1 MQPKIKKTGVRNLI
15 QIKPS
20 SVQVMYDQTGR
31 LESMEYK
38 FGGELDEAFEALD
51 PGKWKEGSLAKL
63 QSAGNMPYKSG
74 DGDLMFVYVE
84 AGKARKRK
92 RKRTKK

>member
-1 MQPKIKKTGVRNLI
+1 
-15 QIKPS
+15 
-20 SVQVMYDQTGR
+20 MYDQTGR

-74 DGDLMFVYVE
+74 DGDLMFVYGE

-92 RKRTKK
+92 RKRTKSGQGQRKAKAKGGK